1 MLKPPLDWPDMGA
14 LRFPFHRISAQ
25 TEEPGGAAVPVK
37 YTKDGAHRQ
46 LLPNSWPHIQP
57 NIRWDVFRI
66 RSQKLISMWVVSLAL
81 CSCKKTSMHAI
92 YCKFLPW
99 LARHL
104 VAASVE
110 APHDPNHTSLTHHA
124 LQRQGDSIRLKK
136 GRWLAGL
143 LFGSPKRTTCWWF
156 Y

>member
-1 MLKPPLDWPDMGA
+1 MVRMLHKGYCLVLLYNSFWRLIDIYIYNNNIFIYTHRHRYPQVVFIMLKPPLDWPDMGA

-81 CSCKKTSMHAI
+81 RSCKKTSMHAI
-92 YCKFLPW
+92 YCKFLP
-99 LARHL
+99 
-104 VAASVE
+104 
-110 APHDPNHTSLTHHA
+110 
-124 LQRQGDSIRLKK
+124 
-136 GRWLAGL
+136 
-143 LFGSPKRTTCWWF
+143 
-156 Y
+156 